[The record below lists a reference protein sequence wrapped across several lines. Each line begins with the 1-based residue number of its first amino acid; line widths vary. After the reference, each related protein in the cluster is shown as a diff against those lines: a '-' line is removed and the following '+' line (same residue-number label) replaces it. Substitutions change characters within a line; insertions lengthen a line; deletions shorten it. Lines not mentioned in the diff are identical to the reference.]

1 MSSDTVLARIELASN
16 DTVLAEWSSDLLAN
30 LANCAIGIDC
40 MN

>member
-1 MSSDTVLARIELASN
+1 VSSDTILARIELASN
-16 DTVLAEWSSDLLAN
+16 DAVLAEWSSDLLAN